1 MTKWNNIWIYFAIIL
16 AAPFGAYG
24 VYSWYTS
31 KFEKLPVFGTERRG
45 LKDDGEHRIADF
57 NLINQDGESK
67 STKEWEGK
75 IVVADFFFTTC
86 PTICPKMTASLK
98 RVSEEYNDDAVLIN
112 SFTVDP
118 ERDNPEKLTAYIQK
132 FNLPVKNWDLLTGS
146 KQEIYKLARNSFMVV
161 ATDGDGGPTDFIHS
175 ENLVL
180 VDKKKR
186 IRGYYDG
193 TSKKEVDQLIIDIK
207 KLKNEN

>member
-1 MTKWNNIWIYFAIIL
+1 MIKWNNIWIYFAFIL

-31 KFEKLPVFGTERRG
+31 KFEKLPIYGSERRG
-45 LKDDGEHRIADF
+45 LKSEGEHHIADF
-57 NLINQDGESK
+57 NMINQDGEVRS
-67 STKEWEGK
+67 SKEWEGK

-98 RVSEEYNDDAVLIN
+98 RVSEVYNDGEVKIS

-118 ERDNPEKLTAYIQK
+118 ERDDPKKLTAYIKK
-132 FNLPVKNWDLLTGS
+132 FNLPVQNWDLLTGS
-146 KQEIYKLARNSFMVV
+146 KKEIYKLARNSFMLV
-161 ATDGDGGPTDFIHS
+161 ATDGDGGPGDFIHS

-193 TSKKEVDQLIIDIK
+193 TSNKEVDQLIIDIK

>member
-31 KFEKLPVFGTERRG
+31 KFETLPVFGTERRG
-45 LKDDGEHRIADF
+45 LKDDGEHSIADF
-57 NLINQDGESK
+57 TLINQDGELK

-132 FNLPVKNWDLLTGS
+132 FKLPVKNWDLLTGS

-180 VDKKKR
+180 VDRKKR

-207 KLKNEN
+207 KLKNEK